1 MSNDMKLIMES
12 WRSQVL
18 LNEQQLI
25 EEQLLLEGFLDSLA
39 KLSGD
44 VKNTFTVAGQLMKD
58 RKKIPNFVALL
69 DDEVITP
76 SINNIK
82 EVLKKLQDKF
92 SKDED
97 EGNKSII
104 SGIIKK
110 VNDSV
115 DKVYEFVKGI
125 PRATWKKAAAAIG
138 FAVAIKYFAFE
149 TFVEIPIEQ
158 GIEKVIEYFNEEL
171 MNFLNSFLGEALVE
185 ALSSTFTGGIATLV
199 SVLSKM
205 VKGTS
210 FISQTLAPAIEPFQ
224 AGKLS
229 LSRLEEQMN

>member
-158 GIEKVIEYFNEEL
+158 G
-171 MNFLNSFLGEALVE
+171 
-185 ALSSTFTGGIATLV
+185 
-199 SVLSKM
+199 
-205 VKGTS
+205 
-210 FISQTLAPAIEPFQ
+210 
-224 AGKLS
+224 
-229 LSRLEEQMN
+229 